1 MADIFGREPKQVA
14 TEVKEDIKMS
24 SFLPDSSLLAQE
36 VYQLAKSNKELNID
50 RFARMAADFEMCAV
64 NDSKYNYY
72 SEYEL
77 NKYNNGY
84 SLSDWKTFLSLACV
98 QNFITSRKIRSMGE
112 MICIF
117 EDDIRRQKDLGEGIQ
132 AQTINGLQKLIETY
146 QKFMNVTEN
155 KQTFITTFIPEKNYE
170 SIISNKVIQTD
181 VMKIEQDTSIKNEE
195 EE

>member
-1 MADIFGREPKQVA
+1 
-14 TEVKEDIKMS
+14 
-24 SFLPDSSLLAQE
+24 
-36 VYQLAKSNKELNID
+36 
-50 RFARMAADFEMCAV
+50 
-64 NDSKYNYY
+64 
-72 SEYEL
+72 
-77 NKYNNGY
+77 
-84 SLSDWKTFLSLACV
+84 
-98 QNFITSRKIRSMGE
+98 

-195 EE
+195 EEGRRMLELNKIYNMDCYTAIKEIADKSVDCIYTDVPYLYCNGGQGHSELSVRTARKKAGISRYK